1 MKRMGFSSLLLL
13 ALLLGSAVYPAGAT
27 STAPAQAA
35 ETGLGGPHIMPFNS
49 GRPRA
54 ASAPAGAH
62 LTYFGGRVLTNVKVV
77 QVIYGSGTYLP
88 QTTSN
93 VTPSVSSFFAG
104 ITNSP
109 YFDWLTEYNT
119 NLTSQSVRT
128 NQTIGRGTF
137 GARVTITPSAANN
150 GSQIQDSNVQAE
162 LQAQI
167 TAHNLPQPALD
178 SAGNTNTLYEIFF
191 RRGQS
196 ICMGSTCSLVAGG
209 FCAYHGTIA
218 AGSLPELYYSVE
230 PDLTGVSGCGTGTD
244 FENTTSVA
252 SHEMIETVTDGEVSL
267 ANSNGPP
274 LAWYDATNGEIGD
287 ICNGQQGTVT
297 GGDGIAYTVQKQF
310 SNVANDCILTR
321 GIVANDFSISA
332 NPNSLSIAQN
342 ATGTSTINTAT
353 TGGSP
358 QTVSLGLSGLPQG
371 ASAALNPASITS
383 GASSTLTIQ
392 AGSAAPGTYALTITG
407 TGASA
412 THTTTISLTVL
423 GPSVAGITNG
433 GFESGLAG
441 WTSTGTTANSTT
453 AHSGASSGM
462 AGAAT
467 PTNGDSTLAQTFTAP
482 TGAAALSLWYKM
494 TCPDTITYDWASVT
508 LKDNTSGTTAT
519 PVARFCTT
527 NATWVQATA
536 AVTAGDNYTLTLLS
550 HDDNYVGDPTFTLF
564 DDVALAAGG
573 PPPPPPPPSGITN
586 GTFESGLTGWTATG
600 ASTTTVSSGCHSGSS
615 CAQLGSTSPTNGDSN
630 LAQTFTAPTG
640 STRLTFW
647 YKMTC
652 PDTITYDWAT
662 VSLRDT
668 TAGTTSTPL
677 AKTCT
682 SNAWTSVTVT
692 ISAGHSYTLTLTSHD
707 DNYAGDPTFTLFD
720 DVATG

>member
-1 MKRMGFSSLLLL
+1 
-13 ALLLGSAVYPAGAT
+13 
-27 STAPAQAA
+27 
-35 ETGLGGPHIMPFNS
+35 
-49 GRPRA
+49 
-54 ASAPAGAH
+54 
-62 LTYFGGRVLTNVKVV
+62 
-77 QVIYGSGTYLP
+77 
-88 QTTSN
+88 
-93 VTPSVSSFFAG
+93 VSSFFAG

-191 RRGQS
+191 RKGQS

-252 SHEMIETVTDGEVSL
+252 SHEMIETVTDGEVGL
-267 ANSNGPP
+267 ANANAPP

-321 GIVANDFSISA
+321 GAVANDFSISA

-371 ASAALNPASITS
+371 ASAALNPGSLTS

-412 THTTTISLTVL
+412 THTTTISLTIL
-423 GPSVAGITNG
+423 GPPVAGITNG

-453 AHSGASSGM
+453 AHSGTSSGL

-482 TGAAALSLWYKM
+482 TGATALSLWYKM

-527 NATWVQATA
+527 NTTWVQATA

-550 HDDNYVGDPTFTLF
+550 HDDNY
-564 DDVALAAGG
+564 
-573 PPPPPPPPSGITN
+573 
-586 GTFESGLTGWTATG
+586 
-600 ASTTTVSSGCHSGSS
+600 
-615 CAQLGSTSPTNGDSN
+615 
-630 LAQTFTAPTG
+630 
-640 STRLTFW
+640 
-647 YKMTC
+647 
-652 PDTITYDWAT
+652 
-662 VSLRDT
+662 
-668 TAGTTSTPL
+668 
-677 AKTCT
+677 
-682 SNAWTSVTVT
+682 
-692 ISAGHSYTLTLTSHD
+692 
-707 DNYAGDPTFTLFD
+707 AGDPTFTLFD
-720 DVATG
+720 DVATS

>member
-35 ETGLGGPHIMPFNS
+35 RTGRGPHIMPFNS

-119 NLTSQSVRT
+119 NLTSQPVRT
-128 NQTIGRGTF
+128 NQVIGRGTF

-191 RRGQS
+191 RQGQS

-252 SHEMIETVTDGEVSL
+252 SHEMIETVTDGEVGL
-267 ANSNGPP
+267 ANANGPP

-321 GIVANDFSISA
+321 GVVANDFSISA

-482 TGAAALSLWYKM
+482 TGAATLSLWYKM
-494 TCPDTITYDWASVT
+494 TCPDTITYDWATVS
-508 LKDNTSGTTAT
+508 LKDNTSGTTT
-519 PVARFCTT
+519 TIPKFCTT
-527 NATWVQATA
+527 NAAWVQATA

-550 HDDNYVGDPTFTLF
+550 HDDNY
-564 DDVALAAGG
+564 
-573 PPPPPPPPSGITN
+573 
-586 GTFESGLTGWTATG
+586 
-600 ASTTTVSSGCHSGSS
+600 
-615 CAQLGSTSPTNGDSN
+615 
-630 LAQTFTAPTG
+630 
-640 STRLTFW
+640 
-647 YKMTC
+647 
-652 PDTITYDWAT
+652 
-662 VSLRDT
+662 
-668 TAGTTSTPL
+668 
-677 AKTCT
+677 
-682 SNAWTSVTVT
+682 
-692 ISAGHSYTLTLTSHD
+692 
-707 DNYAGDPTFTLFD
+707 AGDPTFTLFD
-720 DVATG
+720 DVA